1 MAEEALLEVV
11 PERCPTSRLSCQVIM
26 TPELDGIR
34 VRVRMAGGAL
44 AEIVENPQDG
54 FWLIV
59 RYLDNPAEPALVD
72 AGEQQVFA
80 TDVEAIEP

>member
-1 MAEEALLEVV
+1 MADNKSLNLVDLQ
-11 PERCPTSRLSCQVIM
+11 P
-26 TPELDGIR
+26 G
-34 VRVRMAGGAL
+34 VRVRMADGAV

-59 RYLDNPAEPALVD
+59 RYLDHPSDASLVG

-80 TDVEAIEP
+80 TDVESIEP

>member
-1 MAEEALLEVV
+1 MADNKSLNLVDLQ
-11 PERCPTSRLSCQVIM
+11 PGM
-26 TPELDGIR
+26 
-34 VRVRMAGGAL
+34 RVRMNDGAL

-59 RYLDNPAEPALVD
+59 RYLEHPTDPKLID

-80 TDVEAIEP
+80 TDVATLEP

>member
-1 MAEEALLEVV
+1 MADNKSINLVDLQ
-11 PERCPTSRLSCQVIM
+11 P
-26 TPELDGIR
+26 G
-34 VRVRMAGGAL
+34 VRVRMADGAV

-59 RYLDNPAEPALVD
+59 RYLDHPTDSSLVG

-80 TDVEAIEP
+80 TDVESLEP

>member
-1 MAEEALLEVV
+1 MADNKSINLVDLQ
-11 PERCPTSRLSCQVIM
+11 P
-26 TPELDGIR
+26 G

-59 RYLDNPAEPALVD
+59 RYLDHPAGPALVD

>member
-1 MAEEALLEVV
+1 MADNKSLNLVDLQ
-11 PERCPTSRLSCQVIM
+11 P
-26 TPELDGIR
+26 G
-34 VRVRMAGGAL
+34 VRVRMADGAV

-59 RYLDNPAEPALVD
+59 RYLEHSTDPSLVG

-80 TDVEAIEP
+80 TDVESIEP

>member
-1 MAEEALLEVV
+1 MADNKSINLVDLR
-11 PERCPTSRLSCQVIM
+11 P
-26 TPELDGIR
+26 G
-34 VRVRMAGGAL
+34 VRVRMADGAV

-59 RYLDNPAEPALVD
+59 RYLSHPGDPSLAD

-80 TDVEAIEP
+80 TDAESIEP

>member
-1 MAEEALLEVV
+1 MADNKSINLVDLQ
-11 PERCPTSRLSCQVIM
+11 P
-26 TPELDGIR
+26 G

>member
-1 MAEEALLEVV
+1 MADNKSINLVDLH
-11 PERCPTSRLSCQVIM
+11 P
-26 TPELDGIR
+26 G

-59 RYLDNPAEPALVD
+59 RYLDHPAEPALVD

>member
-1 MAEEALLEVV
+1 MADNKSINLVDLQ
-11 PERCPTSRLSCQVIM
+11 P
-26 TPELDGIR
+26 G

-59 RYLDNPAEPALVD
+59 RYLDHPAEPALVG